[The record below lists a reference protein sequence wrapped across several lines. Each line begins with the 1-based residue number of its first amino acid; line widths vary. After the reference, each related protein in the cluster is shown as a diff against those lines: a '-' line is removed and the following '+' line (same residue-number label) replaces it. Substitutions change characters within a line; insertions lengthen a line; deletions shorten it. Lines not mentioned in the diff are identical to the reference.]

1 MGKCSQ
7 TTRGQFHKFIGDFIY
22 GPSLIGFEADLTID
36 EMVSNVMSKNETA
49 PVYKRQS
56 NMLIGVEP
64 WESTSTM
71 QEDYKPVWCKF
82 CDTSDTESQFDQ
94 HEKRWIAVCNHCQG
108 IIIT

>member
-1 MGKCSQ
+1 M
-7 TTRGQFHKFIGDFIY
+7 Y

-36 EMVSNVMSKNETA
+36 VPFQVPSGQMVSNVMSKNETA
-49 PVYKRQS
+49 SVYKRQS
-56 NMLIGVEP
+56 NMLIGAEP
-64 WESTSTM
+64 WESTTTM

-108 IIIT
+108 IIT